1 MHAGPVPSQGT
12 APCSL
17 SVSGEILYV
26 VNQHIRSSA
35 GKAEPS
41 LAVFALD
48 GDDVRHLPGSS
59 FKLRRGESPTQAIAN
74 PQGTVLAIPSVRA
87 RVSLLHAY
95 AIDPAAAGKAGLLT
109 EFENS
114 PFGITDTGYGFG
126 SVWKADG
133 KTFFMTNAIG
143 VGSVVRLTVDAAS
156 RRITE
161 KARFT
166 TPGNACWSALS
177 RDGKRLYVANL
188 LSLLVFDV
196 SGGGLTQLQS
206 LDVKDVPK
214 PVLRDLILGPGGRFL
229 YAIEQRK
236 RRILTYAVGK
246 DGRVA
251 LQGELALKVPG
262 YTLGLASGEER
273 EGRRRGQTRAPSG
286 AVNLASSTLPV
297 LRVPR
302 RLEEEDLHLLVGHRP
317 MLDPLGDHQQVAGP
331 HLDHPVPELD
341 PEAPPV
347 GEEHLVHLVVA
358 VPDEGTLDLDRFD
371 LLAVQLGHHLR
382 APALVDLGELFREG
396 DLLDRHPLQ

>member
-1 MHAGPVPSQGT
+1 MTNYLYTVTNRQSANAVIGMKILANGGLEFLPGSPYLTGGKGSRSSQSQNGVWIHRDLLFAVDFGSDSFTIFRRAADGTLDRLHAGPVPSQGT

-26 VNQHIRSSA
+26 VNQHIRSSG
-35 GKAEPS
+35 GKAEPNLS
-41 LAVFALD
+41 VFALS

-87 RVSLLHAY
+87 RGSLLHAY

-143 VGSVVRLTVDAAS
+143 AGSVVRLTVDAGS
-156 RRITE
+156 RQITE

-196 SGGGLTQLQS
+196 AGGGLTQLQS
-206 LDVKDVPK
+206 LDVKDVPN

-246 DGRVA
+246 DGRVT

-262 YTLGLASGEER
+262 YTLGLAIG
-273 EGRRRGQTRAPSG
+273 
-286 AVNLASSTLPV
+286 
-297 LRVPR
+297 
-302 RLEEEDLHLLVGHRP
+302 
-317 MLDPLGDHQQVAGP
+317 
-331 HLDHPVPELD
+331 
-341 PEAPPV
+341 
-347 GEEHLVHLVVA
+347 
-358 VPDEGTLDLDRFD
+358 
-371 LLAVQLGHHLR
+371 
-382 APALVDLGELFREG
+382 
-396 DLLDRHPLQ
+396 